1 MRHPIEPRLEAALH
15 AEAQTVPDVPGLG
28 ERVVE
33 RGRRVRRRRRGA
45 AGAALV
51 CAMAVLV
58 GGPSLLSDREPAG
71 RLAPIDTPSAEP
83 SPKPSS
89 APSPDASPTAARTPS
104 KTAEAVEKAS
114 TRRGVERVLARLPH
128 GAPPAVPFMEGSTL
142 HVSGQ
147 AMAFPNSML
156 FPRTMTPYGALVIK
170 HGPGF
175 TGAEDLEAQTG
186 IVNSQGEFRAV
197 AEGEPLGAA
206 VSPDGDQV
214 ALGVLAVR
222 PGTTDLEATARVV
235 DLATGGILAETPVP
249 RSTTVLGWY
258 EGAVV
263 LSTLSKVSTWVPGSK
278 PQPLD
283 IRDEA
288 DELSGDKAD
297 PRGGSQV
304 V

>member
-1 MRHPIEPRLEAALH
+1 M
-15 AEAQTVPDVPGLG
+15 
-28 ERVVE
+28 
-33 RGRRVRRRRRGA
+33 
-45 AGAALV
+45 
-51 CAMAVLV
+51 
-58 GGPSLLSDREPAG
+58 
-71 RLAPIDTPSAEP
+71 
-83 SPKPSS
+83 
-89 APSPDASPTAARTPS
+89 
-104 KTAEAVEKAS
+104 
-114 TRRGVERVLARLPH
+114 
-128 GAPPAVPFMEGSTL
+128 

-235 DLATGGILAETPVP
+235 DLATGGILAQTPVP